1 MKRILLLAL
10 LSPVAMM
17 ALPAEPNRWSA
28 TCTDKAGRSS
38 AMSVSVEKESGCKTT
53 VTADAP
59 KQRVDGTALPLSDI
73 GHCTVYRARSGGVE
87 AYRVD
92 PAATIAYV
100 HPEPGLCNAP
110 TPPVTPPPATQYP
123 APTGFRIV
131 GTTAYCVKPQGAREL
146 RMFKVRA
153 DGKLGDRVKTF
164 SNCPTSYSFVD
175 GQRYVLK
182 AQYAGDK
189 LSGWSNVATAP

>member
-1 MKRILLLAL
+1 MKRIMLLAL

-59 KQRVDGTALPLSDI
+59 NQRVDGTALPLSDI

-92 PAATIAYV
+92 PAATVTYV
-100 HPEPGLCNAP
+100 HRESTLCATAPPP
-110 TPPVTPPPATQYP
+110 TPHP
-123 APTGFRIV
+123 APSAFRIAN
-131 GTTAYCVKPQGAREL
+131 GQAHCVKPAGAREL
-146 RMFKVRA
+146 RMFKVKSG
-153 DGKLGDRVKTF
+153 DVLGDRVKTF
-164 SNCPTSYSFVD
+164 SNCPASYAFVK

-189 LSGWSNVATAP
+189 LSGWSNTATAP